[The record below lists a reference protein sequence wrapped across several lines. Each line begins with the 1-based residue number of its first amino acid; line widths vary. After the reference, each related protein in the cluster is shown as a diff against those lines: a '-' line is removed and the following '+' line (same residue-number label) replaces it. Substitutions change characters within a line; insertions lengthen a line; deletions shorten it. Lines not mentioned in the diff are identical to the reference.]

1 MKRRSMKGIINQQF
15 IVIILL
21 TILGMTVL
29 LTGVFYNLLRKEVIS
44 ELRAYTLE
52 LKNLQVF
59 EDINTVLEKKS
70 ENELRIT
77 VVNSDGTV
85 AYDNSTNIRDM
96 DNHGTRPEVSEAF
109 DQGEG
114 YAIRKSDTLNKDT
127 FYYAVLLDNDT
138 VLRVAKETGSVW
150 NIVGKSIPFIAVI
163 VVFMIVITTLSAR
176 YLTKSIVSPIE
187 QMAKDMDH
195 MELAQGYEEVQP
207 LINTIREQHAD
218 IIQSTKTRQEFTAN
232 VSHELKTPLTAIS
245 GYAEL
250 IENGMVNEEDVCRFA
265 KEIHNNSKRLL
276 ALINDTIHLS
286 ELDSGECKLE
296 KQEIDLYELAENTVN
311 MLQFQAEKQEVML
324 SFWGEHGKVSVNETM
339 MEEVIYNLIDNAIR
353 YNRRPGTVDVIV
365 RNTEKT
371 VEVSVTDTGIG
382 ISKEHQERIF
392 ERFYRVDKSHSRETG
407 GTGLGLA
414 IVKHILDLHDADL
427 ILDSTLGVGTKMT
440 VILTKSLV

>member
-1 MKRRSMKGIINQQF
+1 MMKRKSMKGKINRQF
-15 IVIILL
+15 IGIIFL
-21 TILGMTVL
+21 TILGMAIL

-52 LKNLQVF
+52 LKDLQVF
-59 EDINTVLEKKS
+59 ENIESVSGKET

-77 VVNSDGTV
+77 VVNADGTV
-85 AYDNSTNIRDM
+85 VFDNHTNIRDM

-109 DQGEG
+109 KKGEG
-114 YAIRKSDTLNKDT
+114 HAIRKSDTLQKDT
-127 FYYAVLLDNDT
+127 FYYAVLLDNHT
-138 VLRVAKETGSVW
+138 VLRVAKEAGSVW
-150 NIVGKSIPFIAVI
+150 NIVEKSIPFIILV
-163 VVFMIVITTLSAR
+163 VVFMIAATTLSAR

-187 QMAKDMDH
+187 QMANDMDH
-195 MELAQGYEEVQP
+195 TELVQGYEEVQP
-207 LINTIREQHAD
+207 LIDTIRQQHAD
-218 IIQSTKTRQEFTAN
+218 IIQSTRTRQEFTAN

-250 IENGMVNEEDVCRFA
+250 IENGMVNESDISRFA
-265 KEIHNNSKRLL
+265 KEIHSNAKRLL
-276 ALINDTIHLS
+276 ALINDIIHLS
-286 ELDSGECKLE
+286 ELDSDEFELE
-296 KQEIDLYELAENTVN
+296 KKEIDVYELAENTVN
-311 MLQFQAEKQEVML
+311 MLQFHAEKQNVML

-365 RNTEKT
+365 KNTEKT
-371 VEVSVTDTGIG
+371 VEISVTDTGIG

-427 ILDSTLGVGTKMT
+427 VLDSTPDVGTKMT
-440 VILTKSLV
+440 VIITKF

>member
-1 MKRRSMKGIINQQF
+1 MKRRSMKGKINRQF
-15 IVIILL
+15 IGIILL
-21 TILGMTVL
+21 TILGMTIL

-52 LKNLQVF
+52 LKNLEVF
-59 EDINTVLEKKS
+59 ENINTVWEKET

-77 VVNSDGTV
+77 VINSDGTV
-85 AYDNSTNIRDM
+85 AFDNATNIRDM
-96 DNHGTRPEVSEAF
+96 DNHGTRPEVSKAF
-109 DQGEG
+109 DKTEG
-114 YAIRKSDTLNKDT
+114 YAIRKSDTLNKNT

-150 NIVGKSIPFIAVI
+150 NIVGKSIPFIAVV

-187 QMAKDMDH
+187 QMARDMDH
-195 MELAQGYEEVQP
+195 MEFVQGYVEVQP
-207 LINTIREQHAD
+207 LIDTIREQHAD

-250 IENGMVNEEDVCRFA
+250 IENGMVNESDVSRFA

-276 ALINDTIHLS
+276 ALINDIIHLS

-311 MLQFQAEKQEVML
+311 MLQFHAEKQDVML
-324 SFWGEHGKVSVNETM
+324 SFWGEHGKVSINETM

-365 RNTEKT
+365 KNTEKT

-440 VILTKSLV
+440 VILTKGLA